1 VSREIKSRIIFIVMS
16 KETRLKLG
24 LRMRQLRKKN
34 SYTQE
39 RLSELSDIDYKH
51 IQLLE
56 SKRPP
61 AVKIDTLEKLA
72 KAFNISIS
80 KLLDFK

>member
-1 VSREIKSRIIFIVMS
+1 MS

-24 LRMRQLRKKN
+24 LRMKQLRKKN

-39 RLSELSDIDYKH
+39 KLSELSDIDYKH

-61 AVKIDTLEKLA
+61 AAKIDTLEKLA
-72 KAFNISIS
+72 KAFNIPIS

>member
-1 VSREIKSRIIFIVMS
+1 MS